1 MEEENIKKNNKKKTT
16 LCILLII
23 ILVVLILLGGYFIY
37 NKIKDNNDEINT
49 EEVMKKEEEMLDK
62 PKIVNIINKEL
73 HYLIGIQDLKDLNDD
88 DLSYIA
94 MYLYNDGDMSQEG
107 DINIAALEAKINKS
121 SLAKMKYKYKPIKDI
136 GPNGLRRNEEVEN
149 LYNLESDTYT
159 KTDVAHGETYLENY
173 MIDSELKNE
182 NDTFIFNCKYVFAA
196 FTDEPED
203 VKLYYTAN
211 DYLNNKSFKTIE
223 YSENIENDITKY
235 IKDNQ
240 KEIKKNSNN
249 YTYKF
254 TKSNNRYYL
263 TDYHVN

>member
-1 MEEENIKKNNKKKTT
+1 
-16 LCILLII
+16 
-23 ILVVLILLGGYFIY
+23 
-37 NKIKDNNDEINT
+37 
-49 EEVMKKEEEMLDK
+49 MKKEEEMLDK

-94 MYLYNDGDMSQEG
+94 MYLYNDGDMSKDG

-173 MIDSELKNE
+173 MIDPELKNE

-203 VKLYYTAN
+203 VKLYYTVN
-211 DYLNNKSFKTIE
+211 DYLNNKISLSAGDYCLLLDALTVNNKDRLFETIDHTLYHTDMMDFIMPSLEKLFQMPKTEELEE
-223 YSENIENDITKY
+223 YLISYMVEVEEEHPDAGRFIAQNLWQAQENN
-235 IKDNQ
+235 
-240 KEIKKNSNN
+240 
-249 YTYKF
+249 
-254 TKSNNRYYL
+254 
-263 TDYHVN
+263 